1 VGLRKPYAQGKRGSQ
16 TRNKIARRR
25 TASYDYTSKGGAVMR
40 RIRLDRIDRRILQNL
55 QTDGRMTNVELARRV
70 GITAPPCLRRV
81 RALEE
86 AGLIR
91 GYHAA
96 LAPEALGFPVTV
108 FAQVGLA
115 SQAENDLQA
124 FEQLIA
130 GWPEVREAHMLAGE
144 TDFLLKIVATDWDSY
159 QRFLSTKLT
168 SAPNVAH
175 VKSAMTLRVS
185 KTEPGVPFADDLKA
199 VEETA
204 A

>member
-1 VGLRKPYAQGKRGSQ
+1 
-16 TRNKIARRR
+16 
-25 TASYDYTSKGGAVMR
+25 MR
-40 RIRLDRIDRRILQNL
+40 RIRLDRIDRRILQQL
-55 QTDGRMTNVELARRV
+55 QADGRMTNVELARRV

-91 GYHAA
+91 GYHAEV
-96 LAPEALGFPVTV
+96 APEALGYPLTI

-115 SQAENDLQA
+115 SQAESDLQA
-124 FEQLIA
+124 FEALVR

-159 QRFLSTKLT
+159 QRFLSAKLT

-185 KTEPGVPFADDLKA
+185 KTEPGVPMDGNALIEA
-199 VEETA
+199 ENA

>member
-1 VGLRKPYAQGKRGSQ
+1 
-16 TRNKIARRR
+16 
-25 TASYDYTSKGGAVMR
+25 MR
-40 RIRLDRIDRRILQNL
+40 RIRLDRIDRRILQCL
-55 QTDGRMTNVELARRV
+55 QEDGRMTNVDLARRV

-115 SQAENDLQA
+115 SQAEGDLQA
-124 FEQLIA
+124 FEDLVR

-159 QRFLSTKLT
+159 QRFLSAKLT

-185 KTEPGVPFADDLKA
+185 KIEPGVPVTEDAPA
-199 VEETA
+199 ETEHA